1 MKIAMPV
8 FNKSMESGIAESFGR
23 TPYFLIYDTEAKTSA
38 FFDNTAIAS
47 QGGAGIKAAQAVVDS
62 GVSAVVVPQCGE
74 NAANVLKEAGI
85 KDLQNHQHVGPG
97 KYRRICRRKTIVAGK
112 YPRRFSQ
119 SWRKIA

>member
-8 FNKSMESGIAESFGR
+8 FNKTMESGIAESFGR

-62 GVSAVVVPQCGE
+62 GVTGVVVPQCGE
-74 NAANVLKEAGI
+74 NAATVLKAAGVKI
-85 KDLQNHQHVGPG
+85 
-97 KYRRICRRKTIVAGK
+97 YKTINNSIQDNVEAFDAGK
-112 YPRRFSQ
+112 LAILETIHSGFHNHGG
-119 SWRKIA
+119 K